1 MYQDYVEGAG
11 QLTEISV
18 EDVLRFLAT
27 VHPFDLDDEEALGA
41 VARVLRCPR
50 DMVAL
55 ALEKLVKT
63 GVVVKRGSR
72 LRVQPDLLADHILAS
87 SCFSRTLRRA
97 TGYARRVWRASNVGL
112 RQNLIVNVAR
122 IDWRLSASGMSHESM
137 LSEVWHV
144 LEREFKESGIPA
156 RLDLLN
162 LLERVAFY
170 QPERTL
176 NLVEWALDH
185 ELRATHTPLV
195 EYTYQDVR
203 IRVAPVLRVCAYHL
217 EWLGRVCELLW
228 SLALSD
234 QRPTNPFPDHPLR
247 ILCDLAAYSVYKPFK
262 STQSVIGQA
271 IKWLRRDRTKLVFEI
286 LDQALR
292 REFDDH
298 ISDGHTVT
306 FYPYSALDLGKERVL
321 ALRSGLLCLVIQQ
334 ILDKDAP
341 LAVRAAKSLGLALS
355 PSFGNFGRKR
365 TVNETIVWQSESV
378 KVLKRLRDQLSGTRL
393 APVVVVALKQAVEQT
408 MRDSDDA
415 IGAIVEEVLAA
426 VADDLDHQ
434 VVEVLIHGPWRWHR
448 RQMLSPDE
456 AQVQLKDLACR
467 LLEDSVDTSTA
478 TRRVEQHLAEIGASS
493 DAAGAGNFVAELVHQ
508 RLGVGIEIIDRV
520 IADENSPLI
529 QVTGVTLSAIRAANQ
544 GRALELAH
552 TLVNTD
558 RAAARMSVAYAYGW
572 GLARAPAVSNG
583 ELDLILRLAADDNV
597 RLAHRLSD
605 GLRFMAERDPRM
617 ALTVIRAMRIGR
629 WEELAGEVLGL
640 FAETGPLRVDELSKD
655 ELHGIVEELVACN
668 EIDDYWIQ
676 AFLASV
682 SRNDMQSIVR
692 LLQRR
697 VEHAE
702 SLDGSNSYCPLPYR
716 WHEKWELKSQGTHYR
731 RRILEDLRDWATEDD
746 CGWRRHYEA
755 PRLFAAVANEFD
767 NEVLGVIGLGLK
779 APPAIARNV
788 ANLLTGVPRGFAWS
802 HVQWI
807 VRTLDDAARRD
818 VNLYRAIGSALHSA
832 LMSGVRSGTPGE
844 PFPEDVAQRD
854 RARNVADGLP
864 AGSPG
869 ERFYRS
875 LQRGAEHEIES
886 KRDMDEDRDW
896 A

>member
-1 MYQDYVEGAG
+1 MSDFARLLRRKRKEADLNQAHLARSVGIDQQTVSRWERGVSTPNQDMLSRIARAFGEPEDKWFRVAGGTTVSEPFRILPPVRPLMDRLPLGELTSSEFERFASYFLGAYYPSANVARVGGPGHAQGGADILVRTSEGIYLFQCKRKKRFGPAQMRSAASAAAATAAEKRVVMLSRVATPDARMAATSVGWQIWDHDDIVRMLQQEVSPESALRVLKPFFSGWTEHFLGIRGPGPWARPAEYFAGLTEESTYSHSYGLVGRDDEVVKVLEWARGEDKPFLLVTGAAGVGKTRFLMEIAHRVDVVAGRSVVRFLDSTATVELEDFGWLFDDDRPFVVVDDAHDRDDLDVIIRGSCSSWREKLQPRVLLTTRDYGKPRILAELAKHAHELDPPTVHLAQLKLPDARRLASEVLGIPINSPRVMRLAALTRDCTLLLVAAGYFLKTRYVDPAFLDDEEGFRAGVLERMYQDYVEGAG

-355 PSFGNFGRKR
+355 ALLWQLR
-365 TVNETIVWQSESV
+365 TKKNRE
-378 KVLKRLRDQLSGTRL
+378 RDHRL
-393 APVVVVALKQAVEQT
+393 AE
-408 MRDSDDA
+408 
-415 IGAIVEEVLAA
+415 
-426 VADDLDHQ
+426 
-434 VVEVLIHGPWRWHR
+434 
-448 RQMLSPDE
+448 
-456 AQVQLKDLACR
+456 
-467 LLEDSVDTSTA
+467 
-478 TRRVEQHLAEIGASS
+478 RVRE
-493 DAAGAGNFVAELVHQ
+493 
-508 RLGVGIEIIDRV
+508 
-520 IADENSPLI
+520 
-529 QVTGVTLSAIRAANQ
+529 SA
-544 GRALELAH
+544 
-552 TLVNTD
+552 
-558 RAAARMSVAYAYGW
+558 
-572 GLARAPAVSNG
+572 
-583 ELDLILRLAADDNV
+583 
-597 RLAHRLSD
+597 
-605 GLRFMAERDPRM
+605 
-617 ALTVIRAMRIGR
+617 
-629 WEELAGEVLGL
+629 
-640 FAETGPLRVDELSKD
+640 
-655 ELHGIVEELVACN
+655 
-668 EIDDYWIQ
+668 
-676 AFLASV
+676 
-682 SRNDMQSIVR
+682 
-692 LLQRR
+692 
-697 VEHAE
+697 
-702 SLDGSNSYCPLPYR
+702 
-716 WHEKWELKSQGTHYR
+716 
-731 RRILEDLRDWATEDD
+731 
-746 CGWRRHYEA
+746 
-755 PRLFAAVANEFD
+755 
-767 NEVLGVIGLGLK
+767 
-779 APPAIARNV
+779 
-788 ANLLTGVPRGFAWS
+788 
-802 HVQWI
+802 
-807 VRTLDDAARRD
+807 
-818 VNLYRAIGSALHSA
+818 
-832 LMSGVRSGTPGE
+832 
-844 PFPEDVAQRD
+844 
-854 RARNVADGLP
+854 
-864 AGSPG
+864 
-869 ERFYRS
+869 
-875 LQRGAEHEIES
+875 
-886 KRDMDEDRDW
+886 
-896 A
+896 